1 MSVYVFIILATL
13 ILGYLMPQKG
23 EKRKQYIFVM
33 AVLHAF
39 ILGFRYQYLTGDLMK
54 YQWNYAHMYEKA
66 WFSDELWN
74 GGKNAGF
81 FLLMKLVAL
90 IFNNDFQAFLVIL
103 AVFSALVVAI
113 LVYRYSPAPWMSYLV
128 WNCLGFYIF
137 GFSAIKQAL
146 AMNFVMLAFIGIAE
160 RKLSF
165 YLLMMALAGLIHT
178 PSLIFL
184 PAYWLAQRQVS
195 IWTVLFYVALGI
207 AMSVF
212 RSQFVEFIMS
222 FYYEED
228 TLEIATGEIGNR
240 FTMISLFCVFGILFK
255 GFRDRSFSS
264 LFHLMAVAAI
274 LQMLA
279 GFNNVFTR
287 LTDYYFQL
295 AILYIP
301 MIFFEREEHPVLRG
315 MEPVLPFT
323 KRSLRIMAG
332 VLSVFMLWFYNTYII
347 GVTIDYATDNYL
359 NFRFMWDVK

>member
-1 MSVYVFIILATL
+1 MSVYVFIVLATL
-13 ILGYLMPQKG
+13 IMGYLMPQKG

-39 ILGFRYQYLTGDLMK
+39 ICAFRYNHLTGDLI
-54 YQWNYAHMYEKA
+54 MYHSTYLNVGTYD
-66 WFSDELWN
+66 WFSDELWQ
-74 GGKNAGF
+74 GGRNSGF

-90 IFNNDFQAFLVIL
+90 IFNNEFQPFLVIL
-103 AVFSALVVAI
+103 AVFGEVVVAI
-113 LVYRYSPAPWMSYLV
+113 LIYRYSPAPWMSYLV

-165 YLLMMALAGLIHT
+165 YLVMMGLAGLIHT
-178 PSLIFL
+178 PALIFL
-184 PAYWLAQRQVS
+184 PAYWLAQQRVS
-195 IWTVLFYVALGI
+195 TWTALFDVALGI

-228 TLEIATGEIGNR
+228 ALEIATGEIGNR
-240 FTMISLFCVFGILFK
+240 FTMICLFCVFGILFK
-255 GFRDRSFSS
+255 GFRGRTFNA
-264 LFHLMAVAAI
+264 LFHITAVAAI

-287 LTDYYFQL
+287 LTDYYLQL
-295 AILYIP
+295 SILYIP
-301 MIFFEREEHPVLRG
+301 MIFFEREEHPVPRG
-315 MEPVLPFT
+315 MEPVFPFT
-323 KRSLRIMAG
+323 KRSLWVMA
-332 VLSVFMLWFYNTYII
+332 VILSLFLLWFYNTYII
-347 GVTIDYATDNYL
+347 GATIDVAVDNYL

>member
-13 ILGYLMPQKG
+13 ILGWLMPQKG

-33 AVLHAF
+33 AVIHAF

-54 YQWNYAHMYEKA
+54 YQWNYANLYDKG
-66 WFSDELWN
+66 WFSEDVLQ
-74 GGKNAGF
+74 GGRNAGF

-90 IFNNDFQAFLVIL
+90 IFNNQFQPFLVIL
-103 AVFSALVVAI
+103 AVFSAVVVAVVI
-113 LVYRYSPAPWMSYLV
+113 YRYSPAPWMSYLV

-165 YLLMMALAGLIHT
+165 YLIMMALAGLIHT
-178 PSLIFL
+178 PALIFL
-184 PAYWLAQRQVS
+184 PAYWLAQQRVS
-195 IWTVLFYVALGI
+195 IWTILLYVALGI
-207 AMSVF
+207 AMSIF
-212 RSQFVEFIMS
+212 RSQVVEFIMS

-228 TLEIATGEIGNR
+228 ALEIATGEIGNR
-240 FTMISLFCVFGILFK
+240 FIMICLFCVFGVLFRGFK
-255 GFRDRSFSS
+255 GRTFSN
-264 LFHLMAVAAI
+264 LIHLMAIAAI

-287 LTDYYFQL
+287 LTDYYLQL
-295 AILYIP
+295 SILYIP
-301 MIFFEREEHPVLRG
+301 MIFFEREDRPMPRG
-315 MEPVLPFT
+315 LEPVLPFT
-323 KRSLRIMAG
+323 KRSLWVMAG
-332 VLSVFMLWFYNTYII
+332 VLSLFLLWFYNTYII
-347 GVTIDYATDNYL
+347 GATIDSAVDNYL